1 MLARCVLCLAFAFA
15 AGCTHEQARHAMLAG
30 EIASLTGVAGLIGG
44 VLATPHVSSGHGHDL
59 IVGFSVVSAADIL
72 MYAIGEIE
80 DPAFATPAPETD
92 EQRNHRW
99 ARVLTQRAA
108 GAAREHDCDRVR
120 RLEPRIRAYDPEV
133 HDFVLL
139 ADPEVVRCLQAPEP
153 PAP

>member
-1 MLARCVLCLAFAFA
+1 MLARCLFCLVFAIA

-30 EIASLTGVAGLIGG
+30 EIMSVTGVAGLIGG
-44 VLATPHVSSGHGHDL
+44 VLATPHTSHGHDL
-59 IVGFSVVSAADIL
+59 IVGFSVVSAVGIL

-80 DPAFATPAPETD
+80 DPAFASATPETD

-99 ARVLTQRAA
+99 ARILTGRAA

-139 ADPEVVRCLQAPEP
+139 ADPEVLRCLQPAEP
-153 PAP
+153 AAQ